1 MTFGEKLTTLRKQH
15 GLSQEDLAE
24 KLSVS
29 RQAISR
35 WEADSTSQMRKT
47 CCRSVNCLVFPSTT
61 SSMMTMKAK
70 TIHRLLLKS
79 SRKWSCLGS

>member
-29 RQAISR
+29 RQAVSR
-35 WEADSTSQMRKT
+35 WELDRPSQMRKT

-61 SSMMTMKAK
+61 SSMMIMKAK
-70 TIHRLLLKS
+70 MINRLLIK
-79 SRKWSCLGS
+79 